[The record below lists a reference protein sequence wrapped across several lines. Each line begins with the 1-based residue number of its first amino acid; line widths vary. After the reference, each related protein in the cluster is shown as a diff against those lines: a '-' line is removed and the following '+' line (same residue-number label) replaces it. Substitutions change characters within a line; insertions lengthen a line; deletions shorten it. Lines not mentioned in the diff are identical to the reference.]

1 MAAHR
6 ARAGA
11 RADRPAPAG
20 GGCPGVLVSAAAGVG
35 KSSLARHA
43 VAAAKAQ
50 GCHTAWVQATR
61 SAAAVPLGAFAAL
74 LTENG
79 GAAST
84 LEVMRG
90 IADRLREHADGRAT
104 VLGVDD
110 AQLLDGTSAALVL
123 HLVLT
128 GAAFVVVTVRTG
140 ESVPDAVQSLWKD
153 AGVARLELEP
163 LGEPETGRL
172 VETVLGAPVERAAR
186 RWMHES
192 SRGNALYVRELLVG
206 ALAEGALEDRQ
217 GFWRLARRPLPS
229 SSLIEVITSRL
240 AELGSD
246 EARALELLALGEP
259 LRVAELAS
267 LVGPDAL
274 TGVETR
280 GLITVEGGADAS
292 TVRVAHPLYGEVV
305 RSSMSVV
312 RAHEARL
319 RLAQLVG
326 SREDRDA
333 GDALRVARWL
343 LDAGQP
349 VPAALGVEAAGAAV
363 LAGDPDLGARLA
375 QLALDDGADL
385 IAAMLLARAEAQRNR
400 PEAAEA
406 VLAAMEPDLHDRDLA
421 LEHVEFRATMLFWA
435 LRRPGDAL
443 AAVDRAAA
451 RWPEPE
457 WRRRLD
463 PLRLYLLFLAAGPAA
478 ALAETERVLA
488 DPPANEH
495 ELRRIE
501 VVHAANLLF
510 TGRGREAQAL
520 CRRLR
525 PSVPLRDVHE
535 EVALDICAVVG
546 LDAGEDLP
554 EHGTWLLQT
563 LEAGIRAN
571 DKTAAAITA
580 MHLAVIRR
588 LEGRFAEAARWAD
601 EAVAHF
607 ERRDTFSFL
616 ALAHSVVADVAREVG
631 DADRAVG
638 AAAAA
643 HAALDQ
649 LQAHDTERVW
659 HIRGE
664 ASAQYAAGDHRSAQ
678 RTLLEA
684 ADRHADLPI
693 YEAVLRYEA
702 MRAGA
707 AARALLPAMRAA
719 HARCDSSIVDVFA
732 AHVEARAAG
741 DGAALLAAA
750 DAFEA
755 VGATRFGCEA
765 AAHAAEAF
773 TAEGRSDSARRA
785 TARCRE
791 LHIPIRA
798 ARSRPCGAS
807 PMTPP
812 SRRARPSSS
821 SWPHAA

>member
-1 MAAHR
+1 
-6 ARAGA
+6 
-11 RADRPAPAG
+11 
-20 GGCPGVLVSAAAGVG
+20 
-35 KSSLARHA
+35 
-43 VAAAKAQ
+43 
-50 GCHTAWVQATR
+50 
-61 SAAAVPLGAFAAL
+61 
-74 LTENG
+74 
-79 GAAST
+79 
-84 LEVMRG
+84 
-90 IADRLREHADGRAT
+90 
-104 VLGVDD
+104 
-110 AQLLDGTSAALVL
+110 
-123 HLVLT
+123 
-128 GAAFVVVTVRTG
+128 
-140 ESVPDAVQSLWKD
+140 
-153 AGVARLELEP
+153 
-163 LGEPETGRL
+163 
-172 VETVLGAPVERAAR
+172 
-186 RWMHES
+186 
-192 SRGNALYVRELLVG
+192 
-206 ALAEGALEDRQ
+206 
-217 GFWRLARRPLPS
+217 
-229 SSLIEVITSRL
+229 
-240 AELGSD
+240 
-246 EARALELLALGEP
+246 
-259 LRVAELAS
+259 
-267 LVGPDAL
+267 
-274 TGVETR
+274 
-280 GLITVEGGADAS
+280 
-292 TVRVAHPLYGEVV
+292 
-305 RSSMSVV
+305 
-312 RAHEARL
+312 
-319 RLAQLVG
+319 
-326 SREDRDA
+326 
-333 GDALRVARWL
+333 
-343 LDAGQP
+343 
-349 VPAALGVEAAGAAV
+349 
-363 LAGDPDLGARLA
+363 
-375 QLALDDGADL
+375 
-385 IAAMLLARAEAQRNR
+385 
-400 PEAAEA
+400 
-406 VLAAMEPDLHDRDLA
+406 
-421 LEHVEFRATMLFWA
+421 MLFWA
-435 LRRPGDAL
+435 LRRPDDAL
-443 AAVDRAAA
+443 GAVDRAAE
-451 RWPEPE
+451 RWPEPA

-478 ALAETERVLA
+478 SLAETERVLA

-510 TGRGREAQAL
+510 TGRGREGQAL

-631 DADRAVG
+631 DADRAVA

-707 AARALLPAMRAA
+707 AARALLPAMRTA

-773 TAEGRSDSARRA
+773 AAEGRSDSARRA
-785 TARCRE
+785 AARCRE
-791 LHIPIRA
+791 LHTPDQGGTLPAMRGIADDAALTSREAQLVELA
-798 ARSRPCGAS
+798 ARGLSNAEIAEQLVLSVRTVESHLYRAMHKLGISDRRDLRRSR
-807 PMTPP
+807 
-812 SRRARPSSS
+812 
-821 SWPHAA
+821 